1 MVLLI
6 SNNHNNEMI
15 INKDNIVLDD
25 VNRIQSHKD
34 VIITDNTNSNINTKS
49 ISLTETSIIS
59 HDRVDLSKLNSN
71 EIGILQYDSRPL
83 NDYWYDSNIYN
94 F

>member
-1 MVLLI
+1 
-6 SNNHNNEMI
+6 MI

-59 HDRVDLSKLNSN
+59 HDRVIIS
-71 EIGILQYDSRPL
+71 
-83 NDYWYDSNIYN
+83 
-94 F
+94 